1 MVKIYVIDTNI
12 LIQNPQALLSFED
25 NQVILP
31 VVVLEELD
39 NLKKADGEKGRNA
52 RTAIRILEELRQK
65 GDLLEGIEL
74 ASGGILRVEKNFVNV
89 QLPEDLPE
97 EKMDNRILKVCKGL
111 AESCEEQVV
120 LVTKDILL
128 RIKAQI
134 IGIRAE
140 DYTTEQ
146 VVEYE
151 GQYRGRIE
159 VYVPEEKFKEFKK
172 RVFRWRMSTFRTN
185 RETGIVPKLEEN
197 EFVILKADQSAKKT
211 QLGRVEKGVN

>member
-1 MVKIYVIDTNI
+1 MKSLYGKGDLHMVKIYVIDTNI

-89 QLPEDLPE
+89 TLPEDLPE

-159 VYVPEEKFKEFKK
+159 VYVPEKNSKSLRK
-172 RVFRWRMSTFRTN
+172 RAFRWRMSTFRTN
-185 RETGIVPKLEEN
+185 RVTGSC
-197 EFVILKADQSAKKT
+197 QSWKKMN
-211 QLGRVEKGVN
+211 L

>member
-52 RTAIRILEELRQK
+52 RAAIRILEELRKK

-111 AESCEEQVV
+111 AESCEEQVGSCD
-120 LVTKDILL
+120 K
-128 RIKAQI
+128 RHFAQ
-134 IGIRAE
+134 
-140 DYTTEQ
+140 
-146 VVEYE
+146 
-151 GQYRGRIE
+151 
-159 VYVPEEKFKEFKK
+159 
-172 RVFRWRMSTFRTN
+172 N
-185 RETGIVPKLEEN
+185 
-197 EFVILKADQSAKKT
+197 
-211 QLGRVEKGVN
+211 